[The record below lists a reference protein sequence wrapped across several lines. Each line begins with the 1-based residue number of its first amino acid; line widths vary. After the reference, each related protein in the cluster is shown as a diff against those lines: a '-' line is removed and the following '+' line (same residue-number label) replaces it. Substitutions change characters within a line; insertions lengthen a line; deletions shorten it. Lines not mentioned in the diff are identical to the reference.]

1 MKRHGIGM
9 LLSGRSPVPANT
21 LLSLFCVL
29 VVGCASSPPSIGLF
43 EDGTEIFYGDA
54 APVYDSDARLFV
66 GTGRFYF
73 RGSESG
79 LECEGRTAI
88 THVPAAKTCSGYR
101 GKVTAQCGDAR
112 LLEAT
117 WSASSCKSGFGKGQD
132 NNGTA
137 FAYTFGVPESGAID
151 RIERELGL
159 NRRRPA
165 WPRTDHA
172 K

>member
-1 MKRHGIGM
+1 MGGGNGVRHSRRGAVFAIT
-9 LLSGRSPVPANT
+9 S
-21 LLSLFCVL
+21 LSLCCSVL
-29 VVGCASSPPSIGLF
+29 GGCASAPPSIGLF

-117 WSASSCKSGFGKGQD
+117 WSASSCKSGFGKGRD